1 MDQGY
6 FYDEIRYNSSVMERK
21 IGTMSQNSREQEL
34 AVMIIAN
41 AGDSKSTALEA
52 IDYAREGYFEKANEL
67 LKQAQEVLQVG
78 HQAHTDLIVLDANER
93 VDVSMLLVHASNHLS
108 VAEVTVQFAE
118 IIIGILEEKE
128 K

>member
-1 MDQGY
+1 M
-6 FYDEIRYNSSVMERK
+6 FMVFNEEIIERK
-21 IGTMSQNSREQEL
+21 IELNTKEQEL

-52 IDYAREGYFEKANEL
+52 IEYAREGDFEKANEL
-67 LKQAQEVLQVG
+67 LKQAQEVLNVG
-78 HQAHTDLIVLDANER
+78 HQAHTDLIVLDANTP
-93 VDVSMLLVHASNHLS
+93 VNVSMLLVHASNHLS

-128 K
+128 R

>member
-1 MDQGY
+1 MICQQ
-6 FYDEIRYNSSVMERK
+6 FKMKTEKKSLHRYKGKVIDLNTK
-21 IGTMSQNSREQEL
+21 EQEL

-52 IDYAREGYFEKANEL
+52 IEYAREGDLKKADEL
-67 LKQAQEVLQVG
+67 LKQAKEVLQVG
-78 HQAHTDLIVLDANER
+78 HQAHTDLIVLDANTP
-93 VDVSMLLVHASNHLS
+93 VNVSMLLVHASNHLS